1 MKLLIPIQSVDLQN
15 GVHFVPRIVKGGYSF
30 LCEPFCEETY
40 VRASFA
46 CTVCRNRFVKGRC
59 VFYRDLCI
67 MQANVYYLKDCFAMG
82 RIRNN
87 FSI

>member
-40 VRASFA
+40 VR
-46 CTVCRNRFVKGRC
+46 NRFVKGRC

-67 MQANVYYLKDCFAMG
+67 VQANVYYLKDCFAMG